1 MEDLFALSVSS
12 KEKDFINVGLKMDM
26 EVSADVLSTF
36 ADMPYLGS
44 LIKLGIL
51 ANKYQDL
58 RFIRKVAKF
67 LDKQQDISE
76 EKKVQFLGSLNENK
90 RRKIHDYLMHYLLR
104 AEDEEKA
111 DIMGFIYKE
120 RVCGFIDDEMFLRL
134 CSIVDKAFVFD
145 LSKLKQLFEK
155 NEVDSVAINSF
166 VNLGLIDND
175 LGGVWHDKPQKQL
188 NKVGLLLS
196 QILDKNG
203 WYSR

>member
-36 ADMPYLGS
+36 ADVPYLGS

-90 RRKIHDYLMHYLLR
+90 RRMIHDYLMHYLLR

-145 LSKLKQLFEK
+145 LSKLKQLSEK